1 MPEDNATPP
10 PVPDSLPPVPPA
22 HQAAQTPYAT
32 MFLRKPQG
40 PPTDPVWWRQGW
52 IPLAV
57 LAMAAVSADLL
68 WPRIPEGADAEAF
81 PALGLGTGIGAALY
95 LAAIMILRRDLSR
108 GEQVSLVAMGVI
120 GVVALIMSGSTLSW
134 LVLMLAPLILLTCFG
149 TDTELPEMDPKANY
163 RNWWQYWT
171 ARRKEAHGQRKW
183 HAVLPTVISVA
194 VGVILFVAFLGIFA
208 ASNPVVQLV
217 WDTIC
222 KWWNDLLEFL
232 DLDWHFWMHLG
243 RWVLGALL
251 FGCLTLRRWRRA
263 PRPAAAEAAPKPAG
277 TTLLPHLPLMSLIG
291 INLAFLVATST
302 DIAFLW
308 FGNVPEG
315 ISQTAYLHDGA
326 ASIIWASILA
336 SGILIFLF
344 RRNGTARD
352 TAACRILGHAL
363 AAQTFLLALSV
374 YVRLYHQIADYG
386 FTWTRILAGEYL
398 LLGLA
403 GLVILVIY
411 MVRSGKLLR
420 YAKHCFT
427 TMALMVFAFTVFP
440 PGYLAG
446 SLNLAYMDS
455 HPQWHFAASDF
466 DYRVD
471 IADNLAFTCRALDRL
486 RQRHGISRPAASGS
500 RAMEVTQESV
510 DSLELRIRYEA
521 KKAIKRAEP
530 NRWTIWNWQVA
541 QNAAAAREFLATHPG
556 K

>member
-1 MPEDNATPP
+1 MPEDSTTPP
-10 PVPDSLPPVPPA
+10 PVPSTLPPVPPTP
-22 HQAAQTPYAT
+22 QAARPSFPTLPP
-32 MFLRKPQG
+32 RKPQG
-40 PPTDPVWWRQGW
+40 PPRDPVWWRLGW

-68 WPRIPEGADAEAF
+68 WPRIAEGTMNF
-81 PALGLGTGIGAALY
+81 PALGLGAGIGAALY
-95 LAAIMILRRDLSR
+95 LAAIMLLRRDLSR
-108 GEQVSLVAMGVI
+108 GEQISLGAMGVI
-120 GVVALIMSGSTLSW
+120 GIVALIMSGSTLSW
-134 LVLMLAPLILLTCFG
+134 LVLMLAPLIMLTCFG
-149 TDTELPEMDPKANY
+149 TDKELPETDPQANY

-171 ARRKEAHGQRKW
+171 ARRKEAHGKGKW
-183 HAVLPTVISVA
+183 RGILPTLLSVV
-194 VGVILFVAFLGIFA
+194 VGVLLFVAFLGIFA
-208 ASNPVVQLV
+208 ADNPVVQLV

-232 DLDWHFWMHLG
+232 DLDWDFWMHLG

-251 FGCLTLRRWRRA
+251 FGCLTLRRWRRMRKLA
-263 PRPAAAEAAPKPAG
+263 PATPAAPKPAG

-326 ASIIWASILA
+326 SSIIWASILA

-344 RRNGTARD
+344 RKDGSARETAP
-352 TAACRILGHAL
+352 CRVLGHAL
-363 AAQTFLLALSV
+363 AVQTFLLALSV

-386 FTWTRILAGEYL
+386 FTWTRIMAGEFL

-403 GLVILVIY
+403 GLVILVLY
-411 MVRSGKLLR
+411 MVRSGKLMR

-486 RQRHGISRPAASGS
+486 RQKHGTTTASEDQ
-500 RAMEVTQESV
+500 EVSM
-510 DSLELRIRYEA
+510 SLIDYLEQRIRYSA
-521 KKAIKRAEP
+521 QQAIKRAETD
-530 NRWTIWNWQVA
+530 RWTIWNWQVA
-541 QNAAAAREFLATHPG
+541 QNAAAAREFLATHPE